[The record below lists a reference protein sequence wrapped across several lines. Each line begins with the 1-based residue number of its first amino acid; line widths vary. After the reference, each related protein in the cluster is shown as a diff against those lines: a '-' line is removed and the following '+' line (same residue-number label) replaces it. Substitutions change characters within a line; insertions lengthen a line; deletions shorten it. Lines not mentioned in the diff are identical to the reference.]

1 MATPN
6 RNNLRSPDAN
16 RPTAGK
22 SRVGDRAG
30 QRTHTAPEPRGSMS
44 GAEARAA
51 KKAPDAQGGTYH
63 DVKGGVDHPR
73 HTSDGLKRRVSG
85 GRK

>member
-1 MATPN
+1 
-6 RNNLRSPDAN
+6 
-16 RPTAGK
+16 
-22 SRVGDRAG
+22 
-30 QRTHTAPEPRGSMS
+30 MS